1 MDQMQ
6 QDRQHI
12 QGVPIVLRELAA
24 AATAGGPQWSHESTD
39 LDLTLLTWL
48 PHQQVP
54 AHVNDEVDVVMI
66 AIEGAGVVTVNGARH
81 ELSAG
86 GALLIPKG
94 AERAIAGIGG
104 CFSYL
109 SVHARRR
116 GLWPTVRERT
126 PPPSG

>member
-1 MDQMQ
+1 MVQMQ

-86 GALLIPKG
+86 EALLIPKG
-94 AERAIAGIGG
+94 AERAIGCAGER
-104 CFSYL
+104 FSYL

-116 GLWPTVRERT
+116 GIWPTVRGQT
-126 PPPSG
+126 SPVSG